1 MKVQELFNLEGRVAV
16 ITGGSVGLGEQACD
30 ALAEAG
36 ASVVVA
42 ARNLERC
49 ERTAERLRSI
59 GAKAIAVK
67 CDVSEPNDID
77 AMVES
82 ALKEFGRIDI
92 LINSAGITWGAPA
105 VDYPLEKW
113 QKVMDVNVTGTFLC
127 CQKIGKIMIKQGYG
141 KIINLASVASFRGAD
156 TDTMDAVGYQ
166 TSKGAVT
173 MMTYD
178 LAAKWA
184 RYGINVNA
192 IAPGWFPTH
201 MSESFLAVKGEILLK
216 HIPLRR
222 FGGDE
227 ELKGAVV
234 FLASQSSSYVTG
246 HILCVD
252 GGYLCI

>member
-1 MKVQELFNLEGRVAV
+1 MKVQELFDLEGRVAV
-16 ITGGSVGLGEQACD
+16 VTGGSVGLGEQACV

-42 ARNLERC
+42 ARKVERC
-49 ERTAERLRSI
+49 EGTAERLRSI

-67 CDVSEPNDID
+67 CDVSAQADID

-82 ALKEFGRIDI
+82 ALKEFGRIDV
-92 LINSAGITWGAPA
+92 LVNSAGITWGAPA
-105 VDYPLEKW
+105 EDYPLEKW
-113 QKVMDVNVTGTFLC
+113 RKVLDVNVTCTFLC
-127 CQKIGKIMIKQGYG
+127 CQKAGRVMIGQNYG
-141 KIINLASVASFRGAD
+141 RIINLASIASFRGAD
-156 TDTMDAVGYQ
+156 PDAMDAVGYQ
-166 TSKGAVT
+166 TSKGAVA
-173 MMTYD
+173 MMTRD

-201 MSESFLAVKGEILLK
+201 MSGSFLKVKGEILLK

-234 FLASQSSSYVTG
+234 FLASQASSYVTG

-252 GGYLCI
+252 GGYLCV